1 MSHHKRKYEHDDAPC
16 SSKRPNPYGETV
28 VRASFTKPFL
38 KEDIE
43 KKAREELIQE
53 GINEKHNE
61 INRGISQALLRRE
74 KQQELEDAATENF
87 ARYKDDEKM
96 KAHLLSQVV
105 FDDPMRDRVEAKI
118 YKKKMISGT
127 LYPKYKG
134 TFPQNRFDIVPGYRW
149 DGVNRSNGF
158 ESKLA
163 SKFNEREA
171 DAELR
176 YRIESEYQQ

>member
-105 FDDPMRDRVEAKI
+105 FDDPMCSQGENLQKE
-118 YKKKMISGT
+118 MISGI

-134 TFPQNRFDIVPGYRW
+134 TFPQNRFDIAPGY
-149 DGVNRSNGF
+149 
-158 ESKLA
+158 
-163 SKFNEREA
+163 
-171 DAELR
+171 
-176 YRIESEYQQ
+176 